1 MVSLKLVHLYSTCV
15 KTCNYNLEEF
25 RVVGI
30 DHFKVLLILPY
41 SWDMDINFMNS
52 ICYFE
57 MATCHIWR
65 GHQTLHIWPVRR
77 DDGWAEDG
85 MSG

>member
-15 KTCNYNLEEF
+15 KMQLEF
-25 RVVGI
+25 GRVSGCRNKPFQSI
-30 DHFKVLLILPY
+30 THFAY